1 MNLNKIK
8 ANYSGRKLC
17 IWLRYALVSLFIMKS
32 IIKFMGYEGDSK
44 AFIKAASN
52 LRERAPSRGGK

>member
-17 IWLRYALVSLFIMKS
+17 FWFLYGLVSLFIMKNT
-32 IIKFMGYEGDSK
+32 IKFMGYEGDSK
-44 AFIKAASN
+44 AYIKAASN
-52 LRERAPSRGGK
+52 LRERST